1 MSELRVV
8 IGVSLK
14 MYFGAQETLAW
25 CRSVA
30 NIARR
35 HPAVTTGV
43 AEIFVLPG
51 APVISQT
58 IEVFADTPVNVG
70 GQNLF
75 WEDRGAFTGEVSGA
89 MLRELGCRYAEVGHA
104 ERRRLFGED
113 DVVVAAKTAAALRNG
128 LIPVL
133 CIGEPDRTSV
143 AAASTRCIAEV
154 EAALTVAARDHCLGP
169 IVVAYEPQWAIGA
182 SEPAAPEYIGG
193 VCRAIVHWLAANNA
207 LEGSRVIY
215 GGSAGPGLLP
225 RLGDSVG
232 GLFLGRFAHD
242 PRAFE
247 AILDDVLAVRHN
259 SVQRGPQAQRSIKA
273 DPFSVER
280 SPSWPLA

>member
-1 MSELRVV
+1 MTRLSENPAEFADEVAPDADRVSAGVV

-14 MYFGAQETLAW
+14 MYFGGQETLAW

-30 NIARR
+30 DITRR
-35 HPAVTTGV
+35 HPAVTTGL

-51 APVISQT
+51 APVITQT
-58 IEVFADTPVNVG
+58 LEVFADTPVKVG
-70 GQNLF
+70 AQNLF

-89 MLRELGCRYAEVGHA
+89 MLRELGCRYVEVGHA

-113 DVVVAAKTAAALRNG
+113 DIVVAAKTAAALRNR
-128 LIPVL
+128 LTPVL

-143 AAASTRCIAEV
+143 AEASARCVAEV
-154 EAALTVAARDHCLGP
+154 GAALKVAARDDCLGP
-169 IVVAYEPQWAIGA
+169 IVAAYEPQWAIGA
-182 SEPAAPEYIGG
+182 SEPATPEHIGG
-193 VCRAIVHWLAANNA
+193 VCRALVRWLAANNA
-207 LEGSRVIY
+207 LGGSRVIY

-225 RLGDSVG
+225 RLGDAVG

-247 AILDDVLAVRHN
+247 AILDDVLAVRRP
-259 SVQRGPQAQRSIKA
+259 SVQP
-273 DPFSVER
+273 
-280 SPSWPLA
+280 